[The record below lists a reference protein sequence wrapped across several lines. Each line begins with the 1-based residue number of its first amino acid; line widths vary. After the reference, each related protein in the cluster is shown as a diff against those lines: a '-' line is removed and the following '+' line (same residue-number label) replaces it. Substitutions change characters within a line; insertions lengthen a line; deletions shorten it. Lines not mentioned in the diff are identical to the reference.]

1 MKLKEVLEIGVK
13 RLKEDNI
20 EEPIFL
26 ARRLMCFVL
35 QKDKVFLIT
44 NSESEVSEEQKE
56 EFLKHIEQLA
66 KNIPIQYILKEQEFM
81 KMKFYVDENVLI
93 PRQDTEIVVE
103 EAIKIINKHN
113 FKNILDMCTGSG
125 AISVS
130 VAKYT
135 ECTNVHAVDI
145 SLKALEVAKMN
156 ANINNVGDRIE
167 FIHSNIFENINEK
180 YDLIIS
186 NPPYIKTEIIET
198 LSEEVKKEPRLA
210 LDGGA
215 DGLIFYKSLA
225 NNAYKFLNAEGYL
238 VLEIGYDQKAEL
250 TELLEYNYKDIKCL
264 KDIGGNDRVI
274 ICKKR

>member
-125 AISVS
+125 AIAVS